1 MRRKRKF
8 QNQVIFYIVLGL
20 SISILMA
27 IMTCCEG
34 TIGVS
39 CTDNTKFCAIIKELA
54 PSAVQPA
61 LEDCPTSLII
71 CDGDQIELYWKA
83 DASLTSNVHITG
95 PGGESFDFPISE
107 GHATVTPRTSGD
119 WKVEFKGSDCTF
131 NKSINV
137 RVIKGEEPYTIVANG
152 NIDIGFFCDIN
163 PKSVSRT
170 LIVAAIRSAQCA
182 GVSEYWEK
190 WGCKK
195 SNWDGSKPIYFNITK
210 DNGSANFTSLA
221 GRGVLILLV

>member
-1 MRRKRKF
+1 
-8 QNQVIFYIVLGL
+8 
-20 SISILMA
+20 
-27 IMTCCEG
+27 MTGCEG

-39 CTDNTKFCAIIKELA
+39 CTDDTRFCAIIKELA

-61 LEDCPTSLII
+61 LEDCPTSLTI

-83 DASLTSNVHITG
+83 DASITSNVHITG
-95 PGGESFDFPISE
+95 PGGESFDFQISE
-107 GHATVTPRTSGD
+107 EHVTVTPQTSGD
-119 WKVEFKGSDCTF
+119 WKAKFTGGGCTF

-137 RVIKGEEPYTIVANG
+137 RVIKGEEPFTIVANG

-163 PKSVSRT
+163 PKSVSRN
-170 LIVAAIRSAQCA
+170 LIVTAIRSAQCA

-195 SNWDGSKPIYFNITK
+195 SNWDGSEPIYFNITRV
-210 DNGSANFTSLA
+210 DGSANLTPLA
-221 GRGVLILLV
+221 GGVGVLILLV